1 MAPPSLPT
9 TGFFPITGIQAGL
22 DPNATDPLRK
32 VPQRMD
38 LDDWYLSTET
48 VHVNQRALFFPA
60 FKNFSEASSE
70 DKFSYFQLA
79 GIHGFPIV
87 PWDETVGE
95 AGTRWSYC
103 HHGETTFATWHRPYL
118 MLFEVCFFLAFSFL
132 FFFSFFSFSV
142 IEHRGILTLP
152 PASHLRVHEGL
163 CSQQLFRARSR
174 ATPPGR

>member
-60 FKNFSEASSE
+60 FKNFSEASPE

-118 MLFEVCFFLAFSFL
+118 MLFEVCFFCLFFL
-132 FFFSFFSFSV
+132 FFLSLLSDWAQ
-142 IEHRGILTLP
+142 RDTDAPL
-152 PASHLRVHEGL
+152 ASHLRVHEGL

-174 ATPPGR
+174 ATPPGC